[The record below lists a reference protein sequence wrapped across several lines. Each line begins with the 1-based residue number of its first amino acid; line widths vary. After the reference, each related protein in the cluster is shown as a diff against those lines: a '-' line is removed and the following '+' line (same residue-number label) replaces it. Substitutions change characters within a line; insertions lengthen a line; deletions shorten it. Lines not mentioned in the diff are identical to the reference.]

1 MIDLHTHTIL
11 SDGELIASELV
22 QRAAQKGY
30 KTIALTD
37 HVDASNLGMV
47 TAGLVAAA
55 GELNKLGTIKV
66 IPGVEITHVPPP
78 GIKEMVSRARK
89 LGARLVV
96 VHGETITEPV
106 LPGTNRAAIEAG
118 VDILAHP
125 GLITPAD
132 VQRAKEK
139 GVYLE
144 ISSRVGHSLTNGHV
158 ARTAIEIGAEL
169 VFSTDTHSPD
179 NLVTDEQRVQILR
192 GCGLSEDKVEAV
204 IKNAEK
210 IAGQVKV

>member
-30 KTIALTD
+30 RTIALTD
-37 HVDASNLGMV
+37 HVDASNLDRV
-47 TAGLVAAA
+47 TAELVAGA

-66 IPGVEITHVPPP
+66 IPGVEITHVPPK
-78 GIKEMVSRARK
+78 GIKAMVDRARK

-106 LPGTNRAAIEAG
+106 VPGTNKAAIEAG
-118 VDILAHP
+118 ADILAHP
-125 GLITPAD
+125 GLISLAE
-132 VQRAKEK
+132 VKLAKEK

-144 ISSRVGHSLTNGHV
+144 ISARTGHSLTNGHV
-158 ARTAIEIGAEL
+158 ARTAIEIGAQL

-179 NLVTDEQRVQILR
+179 NLVTDEQRMQILC
-192 GCGLSEDKVEAV
+192 GCGLSESQIKMV
-204 IKNAEK
+204 IGNAEK